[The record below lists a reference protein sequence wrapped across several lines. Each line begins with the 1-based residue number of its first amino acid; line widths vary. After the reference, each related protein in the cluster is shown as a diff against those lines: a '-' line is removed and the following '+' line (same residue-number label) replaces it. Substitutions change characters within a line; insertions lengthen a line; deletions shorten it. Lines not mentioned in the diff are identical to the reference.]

1 MFITPEIQALVEKT
15 AKLLVERNEFV
26 AVSENCC
33 GGLISSYL
41 VSVNGASQFF
51 VGGTTTYALR
61 SRLVLSGW
69 SEADVASYTGPS
81 EEVAL
86 RLARNL
92 KFELGATYTLAETGW
107 TGRHE
112 TDGWHMDDGE
122 AFFAI
127 SGPAEN
133 VSRTVTSNTDDR
145 QQNMEWFAQE
155 ALRFLLETIE
165 KRANNL

>member
-1 MFITPEIQALVEKT
+1 MFISSNIVDLVSEISQCLKENKNT
-15 AKLLVERNEFV
+15 V

-41 VSVNGASQFF
+41 VSVSGASKFF
-51 VGGTTTYALR
+51 LGGTTTYALK

-69 SEADVASYTGPS
+69 SKQDIQEYTGPS

-107 TGRHE
+107 TGPHAE
-112 TDGWHMDDGE
+112 CPYGE
-122 AFFAI
+122 CFLACCGPNGNKTVRI
-127 SGPAEN
+127 VTESG
-133 VSRTVTSNTDDR
+133 DR
-145 QQNMEWFAQE
+145 IENMESFAE
-155 ALRFLLETIE
+155 KALCFLLAVIKNEPDFKPE
-165 KRANNL
+165 EA